1 MSSRAAGSVLLHHLG
16 PRVFGP
22 ASSPAAAAPR
32 PLLALAGGGERG
44 AAAVWVRLLSA
55 AAEAKEEAA
64 AYKGKEEEAASKGN
78 AGSAVAAKVEA
89 AASKG
94 NAGSTAVAKAEV
106 VEAAKEGND
115 EKKSPG
121 VNSYWGIE
129 PSKLVT
135 KDGVEWKWSCFR
147 VSRSSLFPA

>member
-22 ASSPAAAAPR
+22 VSSPAAAAPR

-44 AAAVWVRLLSA
+44 AAAVWVRLLSTA

-64 AYKGKEEEAASKGN
+64 ASKGS
-78 AGSAVAAKVEA
+78 AGSTVAAKAEA

-94 NAGSTAVAKAEV
+94 NAGSTAAAKAEAA
-106 VEAAKEGND
+106 EAVKEGD
-115 EKKSPG
+115 GKKSPV

-129 PSKLVT
+129 PSKLVN
-135 KDGVEWKWSCFR
+135 KDGVEWRWSCFR
-147 VSRSSLFPA
+147 VSRSSPFPA